1 MVMLGSSCSPCCDPS
16 AIACA
21 SSYCYPWSKQ
31 CPVVPSSMSV
41 SVYSEAVDDNPWV
54 EPYDGQARIVRDE
67 HNAVYVFDFADIPNV
82 VALDTRGYREI
93 DVSSPGVQASWQVT
107 HGCLFVD
114 VAFRASISSPMT
126 TPSNFYATDSLVA
139 RARLTIYCSG
149 YVDFTIGSSW
159 SGIAHGNFGNF
170 IQANE
175 FVSHRWESTANSLQQ
190 AECIDVKSG
199 NYSNSC
205 CSLGWWPT
213 VYYGDVYDYPN
224 IGFYSTP
231 YYLGPSRR
239 VSKLMTVDAV
249 VS

>member
-1 MVMLGSSCSPCCDPS
+1 MLWGSCSPCCGP
-16 AIACA
+16 CA
-21 SSYCYPWSKQ
+21 LSNCYPWSLR

-67 HNAVYVFDFADIPNV
+67 HNAVYVFDFADLPDV
-82 VALDTRGYREI
+82 PSLFAAGYMER
-93 DVSSPGVQASWQVT
+93 DVSTPGVTATWRATQGCQFIQVSFT
-107 HGCLFVD
+107 AG
-114 VAFRASISSPMT
+114 IQSPMT
-126 TPSNFYATDSLVA
+126 TSPNVYATDSLGVYA
-139 RARLTIYCSG
+139 ELTIYCTGS
-149 YVDFTIGSSW
+149 VRFILQSSW
-159 SGIAHGNFGNF
+159 SGISYGNFGDF

-175 FVSHRWESTANSLQQ
+175 VISDTWTRPANLLAES
-190 AECIDVKSG
+190 ECIDVKSG
-199 NYSNSC
+199 NYTNFC
-205 CSLGWWPT
+205 CSQGYWPT
-213 VYYGDVYDYPN
+213 VYYGDIYDYPN

>member
-1 MVMLGSSCSPCCDPS
+1 MMLGSQCSPCCDPS
-16 AIACA
+16 ALACVG
-21 SSYCYPWSKQ
+21 SPCFPWSKL

-82 VALDTRGYREI
+82 VALNTPGYREI
-93 DVSSPGVQASWQVT
+93 DVSSSGVEAIWQVT
-107 HGCLFVD
+107 HGCQFLD

-126 TPSNFYATDSLVA
+126 TPPNVYATDGLVA

-159 SGIAHGNFGNF
+159 SGISYGNFGDF

-175 FVSHRWESTANSLQQ
+175 SIAHRWESTANSLQQ

-199 NYSNSC
+199 NYTTFC
-205 CSLGWWPT
+205 CSQGYWPA

-224 IGFYSTP
+224 IGFLASP
-231 YYLGPSRR
+231 AYLGPSRR